1 MRVCPGAGDR
11 GHRKNCHPLR
21 GTGRAKA
28 PPALPLF
35 PAVLLILLYV
45 LRLSRFIIVFLT
57 VLSPVLL
64 IIIPVDILAL
74 TIIRKKGRAMAPF
87 GS

>member
-1 MRVCPGAGDR
+1 MARPGAGHR
-11 GHRKNCHPLR
+11 GNRKNRHPLR

-35 PAVLLILLYV
+35 PAVVLILL
-45 LRLSRFIIVFLT
+45 LSLSLSLSIIFLLM
-57 VLSPVLL
+57 VLSIVLL
-64 IIIPVDILAL
+64 SVIPGGISVLFS
-74 TIIRKKGRAMAPF
+74 TRKTGRALAPF

>member
-1 MRVCPGAGDR
+1 MRPGAGHR
-11 GHRKNCHPLR
+11 GNRKNRYPLR

-28 PPALPLF
+28 PPARPLF
-35 PAVLLILLYV
+35 PAVVHILFPV

-64 IIIPVDILAL
+64 IVIPVDILVL
-74 TIIRKKGRAMAPF
+74 TITRKTGRAMAPF